1 MEEKGLY
8 FLLKNFNL
16 GLYAICGNAP
26 LYVGKIFLGTFYG
39 LVIGLIFGFWKK
51 EIFYN
56 TLFLS
61 FSLLLLN
68 KFDCINFN
76 WTIIHRI
83 LGIESFSFSSETF
96 FTFINEYSIEI
107 SALVIVAIIVR
118 KTIAKHQN
126 SLA

>member
-76 WTIIHRI
+76 WTIIHSI

-107 SALVIVAIIVR
+107 SAIVIVAIIVR

-126 SLA
+126 YLV